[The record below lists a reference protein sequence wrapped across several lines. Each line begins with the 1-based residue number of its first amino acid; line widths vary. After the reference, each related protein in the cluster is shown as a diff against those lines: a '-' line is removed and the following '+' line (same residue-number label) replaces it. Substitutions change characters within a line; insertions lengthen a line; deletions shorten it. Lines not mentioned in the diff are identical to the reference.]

1 MSLKY
6 NIITEFVKD
15 ISSEIPDVETFL
27 SAKEN
32 LSTYQLHI
40 DIKSKPLKNKI
51 IEVDIFLR
59 FEDKKLE
66 NKRAHFEITYAAI
79 IKFED
84 VTAEKEDV
92 EKAILCDIPKA
103 VSPKLEKIL
112 GNLLENSGFEK
123 IVFENQLDF
132 EKLYNERKATQK
144 SFS

>member
-1 MSLKY
+1 MGLKY

-15 ISSEIPDVETFL
+15 ISSEIPNVETFL

-32 LSTYQLHI
+32 LSTYQLNI

-51 IEVDIFLR
+51 IEINILLR

-66 NKRAHFEITYAAI
+66 NKRAHFEITYAI
-79 IKFED
+79 IVKFED
-84 VTAEKEDV
+84 VTAEKNDV
-92 EKAILCDIPKA
+92 EKAVLCDIPKD
-103 VSPKLEKIL
+103 VSSKLEKIL
-112 GNLLENSGFEK
+112 GDLLENSGFEK